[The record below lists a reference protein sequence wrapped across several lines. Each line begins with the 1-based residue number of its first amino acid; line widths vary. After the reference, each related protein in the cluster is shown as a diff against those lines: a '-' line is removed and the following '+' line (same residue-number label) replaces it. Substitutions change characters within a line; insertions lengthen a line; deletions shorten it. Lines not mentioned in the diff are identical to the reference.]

1 MSDDSVQKWLERNR
15 PPRVKITYE
24 VHTGGAIEKRELPF
38 IVGVFADLTGDGS
51 ADLPKFKDRQMLPI
65 DRDNFDDVLKSQKP
79 TVNLAKV
86 PRTVPNLQGIA
97 AVKDADGN
105 LPALGGAVTFTALD
119 DFEPV
124 RVVKAVPEMHRLY
137 RIRGQIRALQA
148 RAETSTDLAEALDGL
163 FQVSAA
169 AAENRKKLA
178 VLARPATTTADK
190 MAQAKLALVN
200 LVLQLAPASDD
211 TARLTL
217 LDGWNIATHQKVDPE
232 DNTKKVSDPEGTIRA
247 LRTSLG
253 LFGAPQQ
260 LAATTLQQ
268 LKDLSEAEKD
278 KLDAF
283 PSLKP
288 LRDKAGLSASTFV
301 DLQTHVAAFLE
312 FFGKIPKDAS
322 AAAQKQRAWAEQ
334 ALSVVA
340 GLQRPDDELPVTPRP
355 DNLSEREHA
364 EQTHEAS
371 NRFYATTLLMALAPP
386 KAAAGAPSA
395 SDGLQAIDALL
406 DAALPEGADATERLN
421 LLGSIGQFVGQVLQ
435 PQTASTTYLKAV
447 RAAAAIDAQVARIDA
462 ALSAQLSAVMHSD
475 GFREMEA
482 TWRGLH
488 YLVSRTETGKMLK
501 LRVFNARWQDLLDD
515 MEKAVEQDQSHLF
528 KMIYE
533 AEYGTLGGDPYSM
546 LVGGY
551 EIGRSAQEIEFLH
564 KIAAVAASAHAP
576 FITAAA
582 PSLFGLETFGDLARP
597 RDLEKIF
604 EGVDL
609 AAWQEFRASPDSR
622 YVSMVLPHVLL
633 RLPYGS
639 DSWPVPG
646 LGFEEDVGKADSS
659 RFLWGNAAYML
670 AERIT
675 HAFSLYS
682 WTAAIRGVEG
692 GGLVTGLPLYAYDTG
707 DGMRA
712 LFCPTEVSITDR
724 REKELN
730 DLGFISL
737 CHCKGKGEA
746 AFFGGQTTNLPK
758 KYNTDEANENAK
770 LSALLPYMLAAS
782 RFAHYIKVI
791 MRDKV
796 GSFLTR
802 GNVEA
807 FLNTWITQ
815 YVLLDENAMQEAKA
829 AYPLSQASIVV
840 KDVPGDVGNYNA
852 IVFLRPHF
860 QLEELTTSIR
870 LVAKVP
876 A

>member
-1 MSDDSVQKWLERNR
+1 MSDDSVQKWLEKNR

-24 VHTGGAIEKRELPF
+24 VHTGGAIERRELPF
-38 IVGVFADLTGDGS
+38 IVGVFADLTGDGT
-51 ADLPKFKDRQMLPI
+51 ANLPKFKDRQMLPI

-86 PRTVPNLQGIA
+86 PRTVPSLKGEP
-97 AVKDADGN
+97 AVKDADDKY
-105 LPALGGAVTFTALD
+105 PPLGGAITFRELD

-137 RIRGQIRALQA
+137 RIRGQVRALQA
-148 RAETSTDLAEALDGL
+148 RAETSTELADALDAL
-163 FQVSAA
+163 FHVSPEAA
-169 AAENRKKLA
+169 VNREKLEVLVRPPAATSDAATAAKMKLA
-178 VLARPATTTADK
+178 SLVLA
-190 MAQAKLALVN
+190 
-200 LVLQLAPASDD
+200 LAPAADD
-211 TARLTL
+211 DARVAL
-217 LDGWNIATHQKVDPE
+217 LQDWNIAVLQKTDPKEASKKLPDPE
-232 DNTKKVSDPEGTIRA
+232 ATIAA
-247 LRTSLG
+247 LRKGLG
-253 LFGAPQQ
+253 LFGSPPSQV
-260 LAATTLQQ
+260 ATTLQQ
-268 LKDLSEAEKD
+268 LRDLKGANKD
-278 KLDAF
+278 KLDET

-288 LRDKAGLSASTFV
+288 LRDKLGLSDANFDELHGLV
-301 DLQTHVAAFLE
+301 DAFLT
-312 FFGKIPKDAS
+312 FSDAIPADDK
-322 AAAQKQRAWAEQ
+322 KTRAWADQ
-334 ALSVVA
+334 TLSVIA
-340 GLQRPDDELPVTPRP
+340 GLQRPDDELPSSPRA
-355 DNLSEREHA
+355 DAQSEREHA
-364 EQTHEAS
+364 ELTHEAS
-371 NRFYATTLLMALAPP
+371 NRYFATTLLLRLVPP
-386 KAAAGAPSA
+386 KPGTAQTPSV
-395 SDGLQAIDALL
+395 SDGLRAIDELL
-406 DAALPEGADATERLN
+406 DAALPDGADATERLN
-421 LLGSIGQFVGQVLQ
+421 LLGALGQFVGQVLR
-435 PQTASTTYLKAV
+435 PQTQSTSYLKAV
-447 RAAAAIDAQVARIDA
+447 RAAAAIDARVASIDKM
-462 ALSAQLSAVMHSD
+462 LSGQLSAVMHSD
-475 GFREMEA
+475 GFRAMEA

-488 YLVSRTETGKMLK
+488 YLVSRTDTGKMLK

-609 AAWQEFRASPDSR
+609 AAWQEFRASQDSR

-646 LGFEEDVGKADSS
+646 LGFEEDVGKPDSS

-707 DGMRA
+707 DGTRA

-840 KDVPGDVGNYNA
+840 KDVPGDIGNYNA